1 MHIKGLCSAALTA
14 AVFVSGIL
22 STECCGLTEADISAK
37 AAVVYEPTT
46 GKVLFEKNKSERL
59 PMASTTKIMTTLL
72 LIENGELDTPFTVDS
87 EAIKVEGSSMGLVE
101 GDIVTGRDLCAGMLL
116 PSGNDAANASAVHVS
131 GSMEKF
137 AELMNFR
144 AGFIGMRNTHFV
156 TPSGLHDDDH
166 YSTAYDMALLAS
178 EALKNPAFAEVCG
191 SSSMKVHFGNPPYDR
206 WLKNT
211 NKLLT
216 MCEGCIGVKTGFTD
230 EAGRCLVSACERNGV
245 TLVCVTL
252 NDRNDWQDHINMYDD
267 AFSRIMPIEIDIGE
281 IYENVAGSDTACVE
295 LINDERIIYPSA
307 DGHVPEIECKIIAP
321 HFVYAP
327 VCEGDKIG
335 NVQIYADG
343 KMLGEYELKAAG
355 SAEYAEAGEV
365 REKSLWERIEDFIL
379 G

>member
-1 MHIKGLCSAALTA
+1 MHIKILCSAALSA

-22 STECCGLTEADISAK
+22 GTDCSALAESDISAK

-72 LIENGELDTPFTVDS
+72 LIENGDFDTPFTVDS
-87 EAIKVEGSSMGLVE
+87 MAIRTEGSSMGLVE
-101 GDIVTGRDLCAGMLL
+101 GDIVTGRALCAGMLL

-131 GSMEKF
+131 GSIEKF
-137 AELMNFR
+137 SELMNFR
-144 AGFIGMRNTHFV
+144 AGLIGMNNTHFV

-178 EALKNPAFAEVCG
+178 EALKEPLFAEICG
-191 SSSMKVHFGNPPYDR
+191 STSLKVHFGNPPYDR

-267 AFSRIMPIEIDIGE
+267 AFSRITPIEIDIGE
-281 IYENVAGSDTACVE
+281 VTVNVAGSEKNAVR

-307 DGHVPEIECKIIAP
+307 DGHTPEIECRVIAP
-321 HFVYAP
+321 PFVYAP
-327 VCEGDKIG
+327 VRQGDVIG
-335 NVQIYADG
+335 KVRIYADG
-343 KMLGEYELKAAG
+343 KNIGEYELKAAEN
-355 SAEYAEAGEV
+355 AEYAECPGEH
-365 REKSLWERIEDFIL
+365 EETLWERIAGYFL
-379 G
+379 K

>member
-1 MHIKGLCSAALTA
+1 MHIKGLCSAALSA
-14 AVFVSGIL
+14 AVFLSGVFSIG
-22 STECCGLTEADISAK
+22 CCGLTEADISAK

-46 GKVLFEKNKSERL
+46 GRVLFEKNKSEKL

-87 EAIKVEGSSMGLVE
+87 EAIKVEGSSMGLTE

-144 AGFIGMRNTHFV
+144 AGLIGMRNTHFV

-178 EALKNPAFAEVCG
+178 EALKDPVFAEICG
-191 SSSMKVHFGNPPYDR
+191 SSSMKVHFGAPPYDR

-281 IYENVAGSDTACVE
+281 VYENVAGSDTSCVE
-295 LINDERIIYPSA
+295 LVNDERIIYPSA

-327 VCEGDKIG
+327 VQEGDIIG
-335 NVQIYADG
+335 SVQIYADG
-343 KMLGEYELKAAG
+343 KLLGEYELKAAQ
-355 SAEYAEAGEV
+355 SAAYEEVGEE
-365 REKSLWERIEDFIL
+365 REQTLWERIRALIF